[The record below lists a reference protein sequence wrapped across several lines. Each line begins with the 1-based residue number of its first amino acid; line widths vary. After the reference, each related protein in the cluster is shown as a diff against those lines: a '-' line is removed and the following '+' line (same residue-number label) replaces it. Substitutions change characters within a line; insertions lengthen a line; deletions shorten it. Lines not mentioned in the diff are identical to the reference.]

1 MSPVSL
7 TQAAVK
13 ALTAQETGE
22 IFLMLVT
29 ITHSSMPTPLYFV
42 NNTVD
47 IISRGQTYLG
57 WPFQIALP
65 DEREDALPQV
75 QLQIDNV
82 DRRIMEGVRLLAT
95 PATVALEIVLASS
108 PDTLERG
115 PFTFR
120 LVNVEYTALLIT
132 ATLAPEDVL
141 NEPAMQHIFSPSTF
155 PGLFP

>member
-1 MSPVSL
+1 VSPIGLSS
-7 TQAAVK
+7 AAVK

-22 IFLMLVT
+22 VFLMLVT
-29 ITHSSMPTPLYFV
+29 ISQDDLADPLYFV

-47 IISRGQTYLG
+47 VTSRGNVYLG
-57 WPFQIALP
+57 WPFQVALP
-65 DEREDALPQV
+65 DEREDALPTV

-82 DRRIMEGVRLLAT
+82 DRRIMEGVRLLST
-95 PATVALEIVLASS
+95 PPSVVLEIVLADS

-120 LVNVEYTALLIT
+120 LVLVEYSALVIT

-141 NEPAMQHIFSPSTF
+141 NEPAMQYSFTPANF